1 MKPLFSIF
9 ILVGGF
15 ALYVLASASLYTVS
29 ETEQVIITQFGKPV
43 GETVSE
49 SGLHV
54 KVPFIQKVNR
64 FEKRI
69 LKWEG
74 PDANMPTRDKVYI
87 VVNSF
92 ARWRITDPRM
102 FYEIL
107 RDERGASS
115 RLTDILGSETRN
127 VIAKHDFIEA
137 VRTTKDRK
145 VARDANIGVS
155 IADARIG
162 ILPPITK
169 GRAELEKEIFINAAP
184 KVAVFGIELMDVRFK
199 RINYNTSVSQTIY
212 QRMVSERTQIAERF
226 KSEGAGEAAKIL
238 GQRERDLKEIE
249 SQAYRQVQEIEG
261 EADAKATEIY
271 AKAYDGTQEARELFE
286 FTKTMEAYKQVLT
299 PDTNL
304 VLSTD
309 SDFLRYLKSSEKA
322 LPVGAGGPAPVA
334 VPAPRAAGGPPAA
347 QRAPAPA
354 RAPVVAPTS
363 PAGSA
368 PQPAPAPLREAPQ
381 VAPVPDPSAAA
392 GDDPVQRLPTLL
404 ELAVPQE

>member
-1 MKPLFSIF
+1 MKPFLSLL
-9 ILVGGF
+9 ILIGGF

-29 ETEQVIITQFGKPV
+29 ETEQVIITQFGKPI

-49 SGLHV
+49 AGLHV

-69 LKWEG
+69 LKWDG

-92 ARWRITDPRM
+92 ARWRIINPRM
-102 FYEIL
+102 YYESV
-107 RDERGASS
+107 RDEHTASS

-145 VARDANIGVS
+145 VVRDANMGAS

-169 GRAELEKEIFINAAP
+169 GRAELEKEIFANAAP
-184 KVAVFGIELMDVRFK
+184 KVAVFGIELMDLRFK
-199 RINYNTSVSQTIY
+199 RINYNTSVSMTIY

-238 GQRERDLKEIE
+238 GQRERDLKLIE
-249 SQAYRQVQEIEG
+249 SEAYRKVQEIEG

-271 AKAYDGTQEARELFE
+271 AKAYNGTLEARELFE
-286 FTKTMEAYKQVLT
+286 FTKTMEAYKTVLT
-299 PDTNL
+299 PDSNL
-304 VLSTD
+304 ILSTN
-309 SDFLRYLKSSEKA
+309 SDFLGYLKSSERQVPP
-322 LPVGAGGPAPVA
+322 PVEVPAVAGTAPEPAPLRA
-334 VPAPRAAGGPPAA
+334 APRV
-347 QRAPAPA
+347 APAPA
-354 RAPVVAPTS
+354 
-363 PAGSA
+363 PAG
-368 PQPAPAPLREAPQ
+368 
-381 VAPVPDPSAAA
+381 DAA
-392 GDDPVQRLPTLL
+392 GDDPVQRLPSLL
-404 ELAVPQE
+404 DLAQPTE

>member
-1 MKPLFSIF
+1 MKPVLSL
-9 ILVGGF
+9 LVLISGF
-15 ALYVLASASLYTVS
+15 ALYILASAGLYTVS
-29 ETEQVIITQFGKPV
+29 ETEQVIITQFGKPI

-49 SGLHV
+49 AGLHV

-69 LKWEG
+69 LKWDG

-92 ARWRITDPRM
+92 ARWRITNPRM
-102 FYEIL
+102 YYESV
-107 RDERGASS
+107 RDEHTASS

-145 VARDANIGVS
+145 VVRDANMGAS

-162 ILPPITK
+162 ILPPINK
-169 GRAELEKEIFINAAP
+169 GRAELEKEVFVNAAP
-184 KVAVFGIELMDVRFK
+184 KVAVYGIELMDVRFK

-238 GQRERDLKEIE
+238 GQRERDLKLIE
-249 SQAYRQVQEIEG
+249 SEAYRKVQEIEG

-271 AKAYDGTQEARELFE
+271 AKAYDGNQGARELFE
-286 FTKTMEAYKQVLT
+286 FTKTMEAYKKVLT
-299 PDTNL
+299 EDTNL

-309 SDFLRYLKSSEKA
+309 SDFLHYLKSPDK
-322 LPVGAGGPAPVA
+322 V
-334 VPAPRAAGGPPAA
+334 VP
-347 QRAPAPA
+347 APAPA
-354 RAPVVAPTS
+354 TAAGKTPPPAALRA
-363 PAGSA
+363 
-368 PQPAPAPLREAPQ
+368 APQ
-381 VAPVPDPSAAA
+381 VAPAPEGNAAA
-392 GDDPVQRLPTLL
+392 TEDPIKRLPTLM
-404 ELAVPQE
+404 EIAQPAE